1 MKTLDQAMYEAVS
14 TVSPAE
20 VGEAVERV
28 RAEYPGLTK
37 EQYNAAIES
46 AISLLEAE
54 LRELAADIE
63 AYRRLKLEV
72 DAVTE
77 R

>member
-1 MKTLDQAMYEAVS
+1 M
-14 TVSPAE
+14 
-20 VGEAVERV
+20 

-37 EQYNAAIES
+37 EQYKAAIES